1 MELDWAVGQI
11 MDYVKS
17 KKRWRILPSE
27 LLSVTHFYSHFC
39 SFRDT
44 LIIFT
49 SDNGAALVDRGQG
62 GSNGPLMCGK
72 QTTFEGGMRTPT
84 IAWWADAG
92 RGSVSQYLGTHI
104 DILPTFAALAGAS
117 LPSSIVLDGQSFH
130 HVLLG
135 NNKQDKNDRPV
146 FFYRGNLLYAV
157 RWTQY
162 KVETKR
168 KCSSH
173 FDILQAHFWT
183 WTTPPEELKKGK
195 NINLLTNETEDET
208 NQA

>member
-1 MELDWAVGQI
+1 MSRVRQGDQFDLGI
-11 MDYVKS
+11 SY
-17 KKRWRILPSE
+17 KREHIFS
-27 LLSVTHFYSHFC
+27 

-44 LIIFT
+44 LVIFT

-84 IAWWADAG
+84 VAWWAG
-92 RGSVSQYLGTHI
+92 RVHGKVSQYVGTHM
-104 DILPTFAALAGAS
+104 DILPTFATLAGAT
-117 LPSSIVLDGQSFH
+117 LPSSLVLDGQSFH

-135 NNKQDKNDRPV
+135 EEPQDEDDQPV

-162 KVETKR
+162 K
-168 KCSSH
+168 
-173 FDILQAHFWT
+173 AHFWT
-183 WTTPPEELKKGK
+183 WTTPPEELQKGD
-195 NINLLTNETEDET
+195 NNSVIDGSNDAVDD
-208 NQA
+208 QV

>member
-1 MELDWAVGQI
+1 MVIPSWNLTGQLGRLWI
-11 MDYVKS
+11 TSGVRKGDRSDSGLKISWKS
-17 KKRWRILPSE
+17 EHNFSSSRE
-27 LLSVTHFYSHFC
+27 
-39 SFRDT
+39 T
-44 LIIFT
+44 LVIFT

-84 IAWWADAG
+84 VAWWAG
-92 RGSVSQYLGTHI
+92 TRHSKVSQYVGTHM

-117 LPSSIVLDGQSFH
+117 LPSTLVLDGQSFH

-135 NNKQDKNDRPV
+135 EDQQDECDQPV

-162 KVETKR
+162 K
-168 KCSSH
+168 
-173 FDILQAHFWT
+173 AHFWT
-183 WTTPPEELKKGK
+183 WTTPPEELKKGM
-195 NINLLTNETEDET
+195 ND
-208 NQA
+208 